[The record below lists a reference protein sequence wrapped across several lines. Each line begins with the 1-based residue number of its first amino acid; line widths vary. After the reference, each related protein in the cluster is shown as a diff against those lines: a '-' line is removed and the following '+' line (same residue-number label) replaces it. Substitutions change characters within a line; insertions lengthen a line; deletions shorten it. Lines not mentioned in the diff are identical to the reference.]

1 MFKLYFQVV
10 AFLLIEN
17 ETSRE
22 LFTGPGWLMAKTLVI
37 DHIWFPEF
45 GYRFIQE
52 LLDCIT
58 GAMAFAALGT
68 SPVIAYKLLLRFLPA
83 PEKVISLL
91 IRTILI

>member
-17 ETSRE
+17 ETVRD
-22 LFTGPGWLMAKTLVI
+22 LFTGPGWLMAQTLVV

-68 SPVIAYKLLLRFLPA
+68 TPVITYKLFRLLPTL
-83 PEKVISLL
+83 EEITSLL